1 MVKNS
6 LPSPSVALSTTVPV
20 PSGVKGLAV
29 VSSAVSVGAS
39 SAGSLLWA

>member
-20 PSGVKGLAV
+20 PSGVKGFAV
-29 VSSAVSVGAS
+29 VSSSVSGAVS